1 MARLAG
7 RLLAFGGDADF
18 FSDYQDSELQN
29 GKCLTQIKFLQLF
42 PFKFYLSLPIL
53 LHFATLPRPRNG
65 TPWQPDWLNRGMGS
79 GGGKVNIN
87 EIFTNLSLS
96 QYLTFKNTV
105 YQREYINPCNV
116 SQEFSRKQNSFF
128 SDGWPATQG
137 WWKQG
142 LHLDILW
149 NVNNSN
155 NNITMTLTMTMKC

>member
-96 QYLTFKNTV
+96 QYLTFETTV

-116 SQEFSRKQNSFF
+116 SHEFSRKQNSF
-128 SDGWPATQG
+128 SQVVDQRHKVGGSQG
-137 WWKQG
+137 CIW
-142 LHLDILW
+142 IYCE
-149 NVNNSN
+149 
-155 NNITMTLTMTMKC
+155 MLTIAIIISQWQ